1 MTGIVAYGAYVP
13 RLRLDRAVVY
23 KAHSWFNPGLRGLA
37 KGERSMANWDEDVI
51 TMAVEAARDC
61 LPTAQRARIASIVL
75 ASTTAPFADR
85 QNAGVVKEA
94 LNLDDAVATQDT
106 GGSQKAATGALIQ
119 ALQASKGGAGDILCI
134 ASENAKSKPASE
146 AELINGDAAAALLVG
161 NDNPIARFVGSHSVS
176 ADFVDHFRAD
186 DRHFDYGWESRWI
199 RDEGYTA
206 IAGKALKD
214 ALTRFGVAG
223 ADVSHLIVPIPVK
236 GVPESL
242 AKKAGIAATAVQN
255 NLAATLG
262 HSGAAEPLVLL
273 AHALRTAQPGDK
285 IVLLGFG
292 QGCDVLLFEVTEQIL
307 KHQHPHGVQGWL
319 ARRKPETN
327 YMKFLCFNGLLDIE
341 RGMRAEFEQKQP
353 LTALYRNRKAVLGLV
368 GGRDT
373 VTGTVQFPK
382 SPISVAAENVAV
394 GTQED
399 YPLADVPGKIM
410 TYTADSLTYHPD
422 PPCYYG
428 MVEFEGGGRILA
440 EFADADAESV
450 EVGKKVRMVFRIKA
464 VDENRGFIKYFWKAV
479 PAA

>member
-119 ALQASKGGAGDILCI
+119 ALQASRGGAGDILCI
-134 ASENAKSKPASE
+134 ASEHAKAKPASE
-146 AELINGDAAAALLVG
+146 AELISGDAAAALLVG

-255 NLAATLG
+255 NLSATLG

-285 IVLLGFG
+285 VVLLGFG
-292 QGCDVLLFEVTEQIL
+292 QGCDVLLFEVTDAIL

-399 YPLADVPGKIM
+399 YPLADVPGRIM

-450 EVGKKVRMVFRIKA
+450 EVGKQVRMVFRIKA

>member
-13 RLRLDRAVVY
+13 RLRLDRSVVA
-23 KAHSWFNPGLRGLA
+23 KAHAWFAPGLRGLGR
-37 KGERSMANWDEDVI
+37 GERSMTNWDEDVI

-61 LPTAQRARIASIVL
+61 LPTAQRSRIASIVL

-85 QNAGVVKEA
+85 QNSGVVKEA

-119 ALQASKGGAGDILCI
+119 ALQAAKGGAGDILCI
-134 ASENAKSKPASE
+134 ASEHAKAKPASE
-146 AELINGDAAAALLVG
+146 SELINGDAAAAMLVG
-161 NDNPIARFVGSHSVS
+161 NGTPIARFVGSHSVS
-176 ADFVDHFRAD
+176 ADFVDHFRSGE
-186 DRHFDYGWESRWI
+186 RHFDYGWESRWI

-206 IAGKALKD
+206 IAGKALVD
-214 ALTRFGVAG
+214 ALKKLNVAG
-223 ADVSHLIVPIPVK
+223 ADVAHLIVPIPVR

-242 AKKAGIAATAVQN
+242 AKKAGIPGAAVQD
-255 NLAATLG
+255 NLGAVLG
-262 HSGAAEPLVLL
+262 HAGVAEPMVLL
-273 AHALRTAQPGDK
+273 AHVLQSAKPGAK
-285 IVLLGFG
+285 IVLMGFG
-292 QGCDVLLFEVTEQIL
+292 QGADVLVFEATEAL
-307 KHQHPHGVQGWL
+307 AKHQHPLGVQGWL

-327 YMKFLCFNGLLDIE
+327 YMKFLCFNDLLDIE

-368 GGRDT
+368 GGRDK

-382 SPISVAAENVAV
+382 SPVSVAADNLAV
-394 GTQED
+394 NTQED
-399 YPLADVPGKIM
+399 YPLADVPGKIL

-428 MVEFEGGGRILA
+428 MVEFEGGGRLLA
-440 EFADADAESV
+440 EFADADPESV
-450 EVGKKVRMVFRIKA
+450 EVGKAVRMVFRIKA
-464 VDENRGFIKYFWKAV
+464 VDANRGFIKYFWKAV